1 MAVERINVPG
11 LSEAIAARGVPLSV
25 ATRANGFAF
34 ISGLPPI
41 DPETGKMIKG
51 DVATQLR
58 QAMSNLSLALKHAGS
73 SLESTVMLTIYV
85 SNSGFFA
92 AINDA
97 YRDYFP
103 GFPPARTC
111 VTVGSWPFE
120 ADLEVEAIAAID
132 SVQHRG

>member
-1 MAVERINVPG
+1 MAIEHVNVPG
-11 LSEAIAARGVPLSV
+11 LSEAIAGRGVPLTV

-41 DPETGKMIKG
+41 DPETGQMVKG
-51 DVATQLR
+51 DIIVQLR
-58 QAMSNLSLALKHAGS
+58 QAMSNLRLALKHSGS

-85 SNSGFFA
+85 SNSGFFS

-132 SVQHRG
+132 

>member
-1 MAVERINVPG
+1 MGIEHINVPG
-11 LSEAIAARGVPLSV
+11 LSEAIAARGVPLTV

-34 ISGLPPI
+34 ISGLPPL
-41 DPETGKMIKG
+41 DLTTGKMVKG
-51 DVATQLR
+51 DIVIQLR
-58 QAMSNLSLALKHAGS
+58 QAMSNLALALKHAGS

-85 SNSGFFA
+85 SNSGFFS
-92 AINDA
+92 AINEA

-120 ADLEVEAIAAID
+120 ADLEVEAIAVID
-132 SVQHRG
+132 